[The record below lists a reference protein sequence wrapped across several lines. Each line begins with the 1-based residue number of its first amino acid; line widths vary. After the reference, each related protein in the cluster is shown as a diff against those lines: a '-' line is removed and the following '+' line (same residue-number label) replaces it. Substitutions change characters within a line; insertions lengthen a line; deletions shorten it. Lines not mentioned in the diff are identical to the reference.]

1 MTRIVLLN
9 NVDHHDLSVAVTH
22 GAAFGDAVNQVLVFA
37 TEWQDLQRE
46 YPILFRRMEDGRLQS
61 VALVGLER
69 DENLFLR
76 DGAWHAR
83 YVPALHQRGPFSIG
97 LTRTEDGSDGEPMIH
112 VDLDHPRIV
121 DRDTHTDAGGRQAVF
136 LPHGGN
142 TPYLENVSEVLRRIH
157 AGVAAN
163 DALFDAFE
171 AERLIEPVALEIIL
185 SETSKYTLEDFYTIS
200 GERLAALD
208 GAALARLHAQ
218 GFLQLAFS
226 AVASLSNVTR
236 LIDLKTNRLP
246 GA

>member
-1 MTRIVLLN
+1 VTRIVLLN

-61 VALVGLER
+61 VALVGLDR

-97 LTRTEDGSDGEPMIH
+97 LTRTEDGDDGEPMIH
-112 VDLDHPRIV
+112 VDLDHPRITA
-121 DRDTHTDAGGRQAVF
+121 DGAAGAGRQAVF

-200 GERLAALD
+200 GERFAALD

-226 AVASLSNVTR
+226 AIASLGNVTR